1 MVKKNDFKNPE
12 AEEVTE
18 EPKNINTAN
27 IFQLVEVP
35 TQMGIAIQTP
45 SGELLNQEQ
54 LLVQLANDIQD
65 IKQAVA

>member
-1 MVKKNDFKNPE
+1 MAKDDFKNPE
-12 AEEVTE
+12 KAEEVE
-18 EPKNINTAN
+18 EPEEVKTPS

-35 TQMGIAIQTP
+35 TQMGVSIQTP
-45 SGELLNQEQ
+45 NGEFFDTNQ